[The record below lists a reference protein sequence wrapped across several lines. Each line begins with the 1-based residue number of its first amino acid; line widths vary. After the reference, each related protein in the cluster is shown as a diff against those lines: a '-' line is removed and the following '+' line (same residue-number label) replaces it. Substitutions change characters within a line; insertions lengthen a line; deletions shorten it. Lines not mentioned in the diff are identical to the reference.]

1 MTLEAIKEAIQHPPE
16 DERRQLA
23 GWFERVVEAVR
34 DDEPAAGRS
43 LVAAMQAS
51 PLKETRL
58 DVQGSPMPVRDVAI

>member
-51 PLKETRL
+51 PFKEMKL
-58 DVQGSPMPVRDVAI
+58 EVPGSPMPVRDVAV